1 MSGIYFKNQVDSMGP
16 SNAAAALRE
25 FYVSGSNYGFT
36 ITNPSN
42 VLDDYF
48 VAWRSWIVT
57 SGGDTSSI
65 NRNTSSTLLGTILG
79 INNINIQL
87 REDDP
92 QGTLDCIIVR
102 KSDRKAVRI
111 VTTNVQWNNGITYTD
126 VSNNANYPEL
136 QRLRLLG
143 II

>member
-1 MSGIYFKNQVDSMGP
+1 MSGIYFENQVDSMGP
-16 SNAAAALRE
+16 DDSAAALRE
-25 FYVSGSNYGFT
+25 FYVPGSNYGFT
-36 ITNPSN
+36 ITIPSN

-57 SGGDTSSI
+57 SGGDTKQS
-65 NRNTSSTLLGTILG
+65 NKNTSSTLLGTILG

-111 VTTNVQWNNGITYTD
+111 VTTHESWDDVTYTD

>member
-1 MSGIYFKNQVDSMGP
+1 MSGIYFENQVNSMGP
-16 SNAAAALRE
+16 NDSASALRE
-25 FYVSGSNYGFT
+25 FYVPGSNYGFT

-57 SGGDTSSI
+57 SGGDTSQT
-65 NRNTSSTLLGTILG
+65 NVNTSSTLLGTILG
-79 INNINIQL
+79 INTINIQV

-92 QGTLDCIIVR
+92 VGTLDCIIVR

-111 VTTNVQWNNGITYTD
+111 VTTNVLWGDITYTD
-126 VSNNANYPEL
+126 VSNSANYPEL